1 MISHP
6 FKHTVNTLVLVCIF
20 YSFSYG
26 QQTEIPSP
34 KGLNNWYVELG
45 GSALFYSFNYEKVL
59 YTSDKWGWVGRIGL
73 GYNPGTYTFLNTVT
87 LDRATVMAP
96 FHSSVLFGPNKEKIE
111 MGVGFTLLAK
121 SATEQETV
129 PTGVLGFRVV
139 ENNKVCFRVCWTP
152 FIRNGEFVSW
162 FGVSLGRNFSVGKR
176 K

>member
-1 MISHP
+1 MNSSLL
-6 FKHTVNTLVLVCIF
+6 KHTVNTLFFVCILIVN
-20 YSFSYG
+20 SFA
-26 QQTEIPSP
+26 QQTETPEP
-34 KGLNNWYVELG
+34 KGLNNWYIELG

-59 YTSDKWGWVGRIGL
+59 YTSDKWGWVGRVGL
-73 GYNPGTYTFLNTVT
+73 GYTPATYTFLNTIT

-96 FHSSVLFGPNKEKIE
+96 FHSSVLFGPNKEKVEI
-111 MGVGFTLLAK
+111 GVGFTLLAK
-121 SATEQETV
+121 SATEQETL

-152 FIRNGEFVSW
+152 FIRSGEFVSW